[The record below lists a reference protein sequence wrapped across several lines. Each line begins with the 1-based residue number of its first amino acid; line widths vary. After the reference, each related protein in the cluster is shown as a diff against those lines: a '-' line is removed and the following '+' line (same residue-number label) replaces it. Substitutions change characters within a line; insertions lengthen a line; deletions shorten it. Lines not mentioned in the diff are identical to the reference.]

1 MPSPALSLL
10 VYSGHLLLYCCP
22 AWPPG
27 AGVLAYGLALL
38 AQTPGTGLLAQ
49 NPVPGTGH
57 SRVVTALTSV

>member
-10 VYSGHLLLYCCP
+10 VYFGHLLLYCCP
-22 AWPPG
+22 AWPPE
-27 AGVLAYGLALL
+27 ALGVPDCGLALL
-38 AQTPGTGLLAQ
+38 AR

>member
-22 AWPPG
+22 ARASG
-27 AGVLAYGLALL
+27 APAYGLALL
-38 AQTPGTGLLAQ
+38 AQHTRYRVLLAQ